1 MSDHAHAT
9 DGHGAGHDAEHGH
22 DAAAGTDHRKDY
34 IRIFIALLV
43 LTIIEVGITY
53 LKMDRR
59 IMAALMIGLAL
70 TKASLVGLYFMHLRY
85 EKRLLLWVAALPLPL
100 AAGYAI
106 FLMLD
111 SNHLFRAI
119 TLPWVHHG

>member
-1 MSDHAHAT
+1 MSDHAHAAA
-9 DGHGAGHDAEHGH
+9 AGHLEGH
-22 DAAAGTDHRKDY
+22 DAAPAADHRKDY
-34 IRIFIALLV
+34 IRIFVALLV

-59 IMAALMIGLAL
+59 IMTVLMVGLAL

-100 AAGYAI
+100 AGGYAI

-119 TLPWVHHG
+119 TLPWVHH